1 MKKRTMEKEHQA
13 EERRKKVLMEIAG
26 AVVVLTVIVSIGLSH
41 LGTDKVKV
49 QNALVGGGFGGK
61 EDMTVQHLAAL
72 LTYVTKKPVKMK
84 LSRAESLLV
93 HPKRHPFYM
102 DMTMGCDENGNI
114 MGVKAKV
121 KADTGVNPELILFI
135 EKTACVFG

>member
-1 MKKRTMEKEHQA
+1 MALYDEDGDILVYSTDQSAHQTLH
-13 EERRKKVLMEIAG
+13 ECSL
-26 AVVVLTVIVSIGLSH
+26 L
-41 LGTDKVKV
+41 LGTDRVKV

-72 LTYVTKKPVKMK
+72 LTYATKKPVKMK
-84 LSRAESLLV
+84 LTRAESLLV

-114 MGVKAKV
+114 SGGKSESSIRYRCICLTWRSCAGTCMYSCGRS
-121 KADTGVNPELILFI
+121 LSL
-135 EKTACVFG
+135 

>member
-1 MKKRTMEKEHQA
+1 
-13 EERRKKVLMEIAG
+13 
-26 AVVVLTVIVSIGLSH
+26 
-41 LGTDKVKV
+41 
-49 QNALVGGGFGGK
+49 LVGGGFGGK

-72 LTYVTKKPVKMK
+72 LTYATKKPVKMK
-84 LSRAESLLV
+84 LARAESLLV

-121 KADTGVNPELILFI
+121 V
-135 EKTACVFG
+135 